1 MTSPENLI
9 EQARAAAQSQSLPF
23 AGALS
28 PAAAQALRE
37 SMPAAILVDVR
48 TRAEWAY
55 VGRVP
60 DAIEIE
66 WNQYPSGR
74 NPDFAA
80 QLLAA
85 IPDRTRPVLFLC
97 RSGGRSAAA
106 AQAATEL
113 GYTLAINVLEGFE
126 GDLDAASHR
135 NSAGGWRKAGLPW
148 MQN

>member
-1 MTSPENLI
+1 MTSPESLL
-9 EQARAAAQSQSLPF
+9 EQARTVARIQSLPF
-23 AGALS
+23 AGAVS
-28 PAAAQALRE
+28 PTDAQALRQ
-37 SMPAAILVDVR
+37 SLPAAVLVDVR

-60 DAIEIE
+60 DAVEIE

-80 QLLAA
+80 QLLSAV
-85 IPDRTRPVLFLC
+85 PDRTRPVLFLC

-126 GDLDAASHR
+126 GDLDAAAHR
-135 NSAGGWRKAGLPW
+135 NSVGGWRKAGLPW
-148 MQN
+148 VQS